1 MRILIAANCKSGA
14 AESSTEISSTL
25 RSHFTNYGITPHFF
39 YIDEHSRE
47 DIQNII
53 DAGNFDIVAVSG
65 GDGTISAIADFLAGK
80 DIAMGVIPS
89 GTLNHFAKD
98 LDIPLS
104 TEESVKLLIN
114 GKPSL
119 IDTATVNGRTFINNS
134 SIGIYPIAVR
144 KREIQQ
150 NRFKRNKWIAL
161 FFGLLAVMR
170 KFPVYAIRIKT
181 ESETLLIRSPIVF
194 VGNNEYSTELLT
206 LGSRKT
212 ISGGKLSLYVA
223 RSNTRWKMIKLI
235 IAACFNRL
243 NDSDEL
249 ELRLV
254 DEVVIDSKKK
264 SLSVSV
270 DGEVETMT
278 PPLSYKINR
287 KSLKVIL
294 PDKG

>member
-1 MRILIAANCKSGA
+1 MRILIAANSKSGT
-14 AESSTEISSTL
+14 AESSDETSSTL
-25 RSHFTNYGITPHFF
+25 RSHFTKYGISPHFF
-39 YIDEHSRE
+39 YIDEQSPE

-53 DAGNFDIVAVSG
+53 GDGNFDIVGVSG

-80 DIAMGVIPS
+80 DISMGVIPS

-134 SIGIYPIAVR
+134 SIGIYPLAVR

-170 KFPVYAIRIKT
+170 KFPVYAVRIKT

-212 ISGGKLSLYVA
+212 ITGEKLSLYVA

>member
-14 AESSTEISSTL
+14 AESSAEISSTL
-25 RSHFTNYGITPHFF
+25 RSHFTKYGITPHFF
-39 YIDEHSRE
+39 YIDENSRE
-47 DIQNII
+47 DIKNII
-53 DAGNFDIVAVSG
+53 DNGNFDIVAVSG

-170 KFPVYAIRIKT
+170 KFPVYAVRIKT

-194 VGNNEYSTELLT
+194 VGNNEYSTELVT

-212 ISGGKLSLYVA
+212 ISGGKLSLYIA
-223 RSNTRWKMIKLI
+223 KSNTRWKMIKLI

-254 DEVVIDSKKK
+254 DEVIIDSKKK

-270 DGEVETMT
+270 DGEVEIMT